1 MRLSYKWL
9 KEYVDLS
16 DITPEE
22 LADKMTTAGLVTNT
36 CLCFM

>member
-22 LADKMTTAGLVTNT
+22 LADIVYMPG
-36 CLCFM
+36 